1 MQAIPMKQKRFR
13 LIMFVLACI
22 LLIAVGTVAGF
33 YTPASFDTNPA
44 EQLFTIK
51 RGTSARVIAADLK
64 AAGLI
69 RFEYPAYL
77 YFRLVNKPIKAGT
90 YKLSPAWSVHTL
102 CAYLQAGKQELIK
115 VTVPE
120 GLTLSK
126 TAAILEERQV
136 IAADDFL
143 AAAKN
148 AALLQSYGITGSSAE
163 GFLFPDTYFFSYDE
177 TAARVITVMLD
188 NFFSKTAGIP
198 HFPDDPAQRYEAVI
212 LASIIEREYR
222 VPEEAVKIAGVF
234 SNRLQIGMG
243 LQSCATIEYILTEIQ
258 HKPHPDRL
266 LKRDLEIDHPYNTY
280 KWRGLPPGPISNP
293 GMTALYAACNPEKSS
308 YLYFRLEDAEAGTH
322 IFTKNLTEHA
332 KAGSIILKRAAG
344 R

>member
-1 MQAIPMKQKRFR
+1 
-13 LIMFVLACI
+13 MFVLACI
-22 LLIAVGTVAGF
+22 LLIATTTVAGF

-44 EQLFTIK
+44 EQLFTIR
-51 RGTSARVIAADLK
+51 RGVSVRAITADLK

-77 YFRLVNKPIKAGT
+77 YFRLFYKPIKAGT
-90 YKLSPAWSVHTL
+90 YKLSPALSVSKL

-126 TAAILEERQV
+126 TAVILEERQV

-148 AALLQSYGITGSSAE
+148 AALLQSYGIPGSSAE

-177 TAARVITVMLD
+177 TAARIITVMLD

-198 HFPDDPAQRYEAVI
+198 HFPDGPAQRYEAVI

-243 LQSCATIEYILTEIQ
+243 LQSCATVEYILTEIQ

-266 LKRDLEIDHPYNTY
+266 LKRDLEINHPYNTY

>member
-1 MQAIPMKQKRFR
+1 MT
-13 LIMFVLACI
+13 FVSVCLF
-22 LLIAVGTVAGF
+22 LIAAGAVAGF
-33 YTPASFDTNPA
+33 YAPASFDAKRT

-51 RGTSARVIAADLK
+51 RGASVRVIAADLK
-64 AAGLI
+64 ADGLI

-90 YKLSPAWSVHTL
+90 YKLSPAWSLRTL

-126 TAAILEERQV
+126 TAAILEDRQV

-143 AAAKN
+143 SAAHN
-148 AALLQSYGITGSSAE
+148 TALLQSYGIPGSSAE
-163 GFLFPDTYFFSYDE
+163 GFLFPDTYFFSYNE
-177 TAARVITVMLD
+177 TAEQVIMVMLD
-188 NFFSKTAGIP
+188 NFFSKTASIP
-198 HFPDDPAQRYEAVI
+198 HFPDAPEQRYKAVV

-243 LQSCATIEYILTEIQ
+243 LQSCATVEYILTEIQ

-266 LKRDLEIDHPYNTY
+266 LNRDLEIEHPYNTY

-293 GMTALYAACNPEKSS
+293 GMTALYAACNPEKSN
-308 YLYFRLEDAEAGTH
+308 YFYFRLEDAEAGTH

-332 KAGSIILKRAAG
+332 KAGAVILKRAAG

>member
-1 MQAIPMKQKRFR
+1 MKKKSLRCIT
-13 LIMFVLACI
+13 LITIGVF
-22 LLIAVGTVAGF
+22 LLAVGVF
-33 YTPASFDTNPA
+33 VVIFQPVSFDTNAA
-44 EQLFTIK
+44 EQLFSIK
-51 RGTSARVIAADLK
+51 RGSSVRTIAADLK
-64 AAGLI
+64 AAGFI

-77 YFRLVNKPIKAGT
+77 YFRLFNKPIKAGT

-102 CAYLQAGKQELIK
+102 CAYLQAGKQERIK

-126 TAAILEERQV
+126 TAAILEALQV

-148 AALLQSYGITGSSAE
+148 EALLQSYNISGTSAE

-177 TAARVITVMLD
+177 TADRVITAMLD
-188 NFFSKTAGIP
+188 NFFHKTADIP
-198 HFPDDPAQRYEAVI
+198 HFPTDPVQRYEAVI

-222 VPEEAVKIAGVF
+222 ISEEAAKIAGVF
-234 SNRLQIGMG
+234 VNRLQIGMG

-258 HKPHPDRL
+258 HKPHPERL

-293 GMTALYAACNPEKSS
+293 GMTALYAACNPEKSN
-308 YLYFRLEDAEAGTH
+308 YLYFRLEDAKTGTH
-322 IFTKNLTEHA
+322 IFTRNLTEHA
-332 KAGSIILKRAAG
+332 KAGEIILKRAAG

>member
-1 MQAIPMKQKRFR
+1 M
-13 LIMFVLACI
+13 
-22 LLIAVGTVAGF
+22 
-33 YTPASFDTNPA
+33 
-44 EQLFTIK
+44 
-51 RGTSARVIAADLK
+51 
-64 AAGLI
+64 
-69 RFEYPAYL
+69 
-77 YFRLVNKPIKAGT
+77 
-90 YKLSPAWSVHTL
+90 L
-102 CAYLQAGKQELIK
+102 CAYLQEGKQELIK

-126 TAAILEERQV
+126 TAAILEARKV

-148 AALLQSYGITGSSAE
+148 EALLQSYGILGGSAE

-177 TAARVITVMLD
+177 TAEHIITAMVD
-188 NFFSKTAGIP
+188 NFFNKTASIP
-198 HFPDDPAQRYEAVI
+198 HFPTDPIQRYKAVI

-234 SNRLQIGMG
+234 TNRLHIGMG
-243 LQSCATIEYILTEIQ
+243 LQSCATVEYILTEVQ
-258 HKPHPDRL
+258 HKPHPERL
-266 LKRDLEIDHPYNTY
+266 LNRDLEIDHPYNTY

-308 YLYFRLEDAEAGTH
+308 YLYFRLEDAEVGTH

-332 KAGSIILKRAAG
+332 KAGAIILKRAAG

>member
-1 MQAIPMKQKRFR
+1 MT
-13 LIMFVLACI
+13 FVSVFLF
-22 LLIAVGTVAGF
+22 LIAAGTIVCF
-33 YTPASFDTNPA
+33 YTPASFDANPG

-51 RGTSARVIAADLK
+51 RGASVRAITADLK
-64 AAGLI
+64 AEGLI

-90 YKLSPAWSVHTL
+90 YKLSSAWSVHTL
-102 CAYLQAGKQELIK
+102 CSYLQAGKQELIK

-126 TAAILEERQV
+126 TAAILEDRQV

-148 AALLQSYGITGSSAE
+148 EALLQSYGITGRSAE

-177 TAARVITVMLD
+177 TADRVITVMLD

-198 HFPDDPAQRYEAVI
+198 HFPDDPAQRYETVI

-234 SNRLQIGMG
+234 SNRLHIGMG
-243 LQSCATIEYILTEIQ
+243 LQSCATVEYILTEIQ

-266 LKRDLEIDHPYNTY
+266 LNR
-280 KWRGLPPGPISNP
+280 
-293 GMTALYAACNPEKSS
+293 SS
-308 YLYFRLEDAEAGTH
+308 V
-322 IFTKNLTEHA
+322 
-332 KAGSIILKRAAG
+332 
-344 R
+344 

>member
-1 MQAIPMKQKRFR
+1 
-13 LIMFVLACI
+13 MFVLACI
-22 LLIAVGTVAGF
+22 LLIATSTVAGF

-44 EQLFTIK
+44 EQLFTIR
-51 RGTSARVIAADLK
+51 RGVSVRAITADLK

-77 YFRLVNKPIKAGT
+77 YFRLFYKPIKAGT
-90 YKLSPAWSVHTL
+90 YKLSPALSVSKL

-126 TAAILEERQV
+126 TAVILEERQV

-148 AALLQSYGITGSSAE
+148 AALLQSYGIPGSSAE

-198 HFPDDPAQRYEAVI
+198 HFPDGPAQRYEAVI

-243 LQSCATIEYILTEIQ
+243 LQSCATVEYILTEIQ